1 MCYTVGP
8 SWLSIPY
15 IIVCI
20 CSPQIPNPSFL
31 TPLLLSNHKSKHY
44 IFNLIWKSW
53 PAITSNWI
61 FSEEQPGVFRNFPA
75 ISHEICSSDE
85 QLSCLILLVTFSS
98 PLFAVTSFAFKWCN
112 SLWHLSNSKL
122 NCVHGT
128 LSSPLDDIKA
138 QTARHPPGPR
148 T

>member
-1 MCYTVGP
+1 MCHTVGP
-8 SWLSIPY
+8 CWLSIPY

-20 CSPQIPNPSFL
+20 YSPQTPNPSFL
-31 TPLLLSNHKSKHY
+31 TPLLLNHYKSKYY

-53 PAITSNWI
+53 PEITSNWI
-61 FSEEQPGVFRNFPA
+61 FSEEQPGIFRNFPV
-75 ISHEICSSDE
+75 ISREVCSSDE

-138 QTARHPPGPR
+138 QTARHPPGPC